1 MEMVYER
8 VLDFWVLG
16 SEFSPA
22 AGKKRPIRSKKKLLL
37 CKAGLCVARR
47 SICEDGCSP
56 G

>member
-22 AGKKRPIRSKKKLLL
+22 AGKKTAYQIEEETFI
-37 CKAGLCVARR
+37 V
-47 SICEDGCSP
+47 
-56 G
+56 